1 MYYVQSLRTTAQNII
16 LLLCSLQY
24 NPATSIDSWA
34 RHNER
39 LSSPQ
44 YTSIC
49 TCFLRFCTIHI
60 CTAVCSC
67 FRRFGSDTFA
77 TIFAFIVEI
86 DYFSS
91 QLAEILFLVAE
102 CTTITQLAH
111 AFARVFVSD
120 HIQSARIVARFG
132 KIFLLVTQVFFAI
145 LSRRF
150 VIAFAR
156 VIARFVIRHTYAV
169 HAQVFVARIL
179 GLFVTIL
186 AYYSLIFKK
195 IRRFKTFLQKQ
206 NTISQVSQI

>member
-67 FRRFGSDTFA
+67 FRRFGSDHQR
-77 TIFAFIVEI
+77 
-86 DYFSS
+86 SPP
-91 QLAEILFLVAE
+91 
-102 CTTITQLAH
+102 CTNT
-111 AFARVFVSD
+111 
-120 HIQSARIVARFG
+120 
-132 KIFLLVTQVFFAI
+132 
-145 LSRRF
+145 LSRPSDYCKYICHHSCIHRRNRLFQLLARRDSVSCRRMYHYNLACTRICTRF
-150 VIAFAR
+150 R
-156 VIARFVIRHTYAV
+156 
-169 HAQVFVARIL
+169 
-179 GLFVTIL
+179 
-186 AYYSLIFKK
+186 K
-195 IRRFKTFLQKQ
+195 
-206 NTISQVSQI
+206 